1 MPLEKL
7 SEDPGNR
14 QRHLSLGILS
24 QSPDRRI
31 RETGLPMPIE
41 GGILVLVVL
50 LYLLED
56 RGDVRDYNAALYLCR
71 LSRIVGHEESTQWR

>member
-7 SEDPGNR
+7 SEGPGNR

-41 GGILVLVVL
+41 GGIVVLVVL
-50 LYLLED
+50 FVVYLLED
-56 RGDVRDYNAALYLCR
+56 RGYVRDYNAALYLYR
-71 LSRIVGHEESTQWR
+71 LSRIVGYEESTQ